1 MSASIQRRIDRLAK
15 SLGIDFAAFDESAC
29 PCTRERFVPAVP
41 TIMYGEDSWG
51 FAVPLEPCPRCGR
64 TRADYSGV
72 LWIQLA
78 RIDEAGFTASEIVT
92 PSIILDR
99 ARGYPLTQKTH
110 TGTLFQAPRSA

>member
-15 SLGIDFAAFDESAC
+15 SCGIDFAAFDEPAC
-29 PCTRERFVPAVP
+29 PCARERFVPAMP

-64 TRADYSGV
+64 ARADYSGV

-78 RIDEAGFTASEIVT
+78 ACDDPEFGPSVCEKITLKRSRTIRADSTAS
-92 PSIILDR
+92 
-99 ARGYPLTQKTH
+99 
-110 TGTLFQAPRSA
+110 